1 MSHVNATGLSQHFS
15 DGPNQIT
22 LYEGLEFSAN
32 AGEITVIMGPS
43 GSGKSSLLKQLSTI
57 VPSPSG
63 SLIIAGTA
71 IEALDEKK
79 RAAFRAKEVGFIFQS
94 YALLEELSLLEN
106 CMVPLQIQNIPLKEA
121 AERSHELLETFL
133 PDVDARK
140 FPHQLSGGEQQRAG
154 IVRALVHDPGMVIAD
169 EPTGNL
175 DGGNAAKVQAQ
186 LQHIAHTLGKCVI
199 VVTHEEA
206 YESMADRLY
215 RFEPSTDASVKS
227 ILKAVR

>member
-1 MSHVNATGLSQHFS
+1 MSHVTATGLSQHFS
-15 DGPNQIT
+15 DGPTTMT

-57 VPSPSG
+57 VPSSSG
-63 SLIIAGTA
+63 RLSIAGTA
-71 IEALDEKK
+71 IEALDEKG
-79 RAAFRAKEVGFIFQS
+79 RAAFRAREVGFIFQS

-106 CMVPLQIQNIPLKEA
+106 CMVPLQIQNVSPKEA
-121 AERSHELLETFL
+121 AERSRGLLQAFL
-133 PDVDARK
+133 PDVDVK
-140 FPHQLSGGEQQRAG
+140 KYPHQLSGGEQQRAG
-154 IVRALVHDPGMVIAD
+154 IVRALVHNPGMVIAD

-186 LQHIAHTLGKCVI
+186 LRHIAHELGKCVI

-206 YESMADRLY
+206 YTSMADRLY
-215 RFEPSTDASVKS
+215 RFEPSPDASVKS
-227 ILKAVR
+227 VLKAVR